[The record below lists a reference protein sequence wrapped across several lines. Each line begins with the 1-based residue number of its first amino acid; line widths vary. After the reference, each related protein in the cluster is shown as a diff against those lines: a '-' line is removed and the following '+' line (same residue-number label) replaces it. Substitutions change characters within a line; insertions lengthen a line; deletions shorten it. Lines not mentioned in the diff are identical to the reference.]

1 MTNIV
6 ETATNLV
13 NGTNSFGGGSAP
25 PPIKEWM
32 VIVACVFGGLTL
44 LFLMLLVLLEVL
56 FNKNLKRETRFL
68 VVSIIAFGLAL
79 SGGFLGSSGQL
90 SGSLP
95 LPQALQNP
103 LTFGM
108 TGGAAVFA
116 VVWIIGY
123 WLYVRKAPIPPYEI
137 SVDYPKGTNLADAI
151 RIAAT
156 KGKQKYG
163 VVFKPDEAPFREC
176 IVAEG
181 EITAESAVELI
192 DMLKEHLAQESKPI
206 QYTTTKPENQ
216 ELITVTHQVA

>member
-1 MTNIV
+1 MTNIAV
-6 ETATNLV
+6 AATNMV
-13 NGTNSFGGGSAP
+13 NATNSFGGESVPLP
-25 PPIKEWM
+25 PKEWM

-103 LTFGM
+103 LTFGI

-123 WLYVRKAPIPPYEI
+123 WLYVRKAPIPSYEI
-137 SVDYPKGTNLADAI
+137 TLACPKGTNLADAI
-151 RIAAT
+151 KIAAT
-156 KGKQKYG
+156 KGKQECG
-163 VVFKPDEAPFREC
+163 VIFKPDETPFRER

-181 EITAESAVELI
+181 QLTAKSVVELI
-192 DMLKEHLAQESKPI
+192 DMLKGHLAQESKPI
-206 QYTTTKPENQ
+206 EYTTTKPENQ